1 MNGKPDSLREKR
13 PKSLASCRS
22 GPLTNADVVH
32 ANGDYDQLVSSVQ
45 RRYKC
50 ERTRAQQ
57 LVNDWLSG
65 RRKG

>member
-1 MNGKPDSLREKR
+1 MNGKPVSLHEKR
-13 PKSLASCRS
+13 PKSLGSCRS
-22 GPLTNADVVH
+22 GSVTNDDVVR

-45 RRYKC
+45 RRYTC
-50 ERTRAQQ
+50 ERTHAQQ

>member
-1 MNGKPDSLREKR
+1 MNGKPVSLDEKR
-13 PKSLASCRS
+13 PKSLASGRS
-22 GPLTNADVVH
+22 GPLTNDDVVH

-45 RRYKC
+45 RRCKC
-50 ERTRAQQ
+50 ERTHAQQ

>member
-1 MNGKPDSLREKR
+1 MNGKPVSVNEKR

-22 GPLTNADVVH
+22 GPLTNDDVVR
-32 ANGDYDQLVSSVQ
+32 ADGDYDQLVSSVQ

-50 ERTRAQQ
+50 ERRHAQE